1 MTKLSIR
8 EKIDLRKSLK
18 QRSPVENVKLFYKR
32 CMSAQKLL
40 DEATNTIDNEDDGE
54 RNHSETFQRDVL
66 LNFVLG
72 LENSLQEKILASD
85 AFDLGMCSNNL
96 IFSYD

>member
-18 QRSPVENVKLFYKR
+18 QRSPAENVELFYRR
-32 CMSAQKLL
+32 CMSAQELL
-40 DEATNTIDNEDDGE
+40 DEATNTIDNEDDE
-54 RNHSETFQRDVL
+54 KNHSETFQRDVL

-72 LENSLQEKILASD
+72 LENSLQEQILASD
-85 AFDLGMCSNNL
+85 AYDLGMYSN
-96 IFSYD
+96 S